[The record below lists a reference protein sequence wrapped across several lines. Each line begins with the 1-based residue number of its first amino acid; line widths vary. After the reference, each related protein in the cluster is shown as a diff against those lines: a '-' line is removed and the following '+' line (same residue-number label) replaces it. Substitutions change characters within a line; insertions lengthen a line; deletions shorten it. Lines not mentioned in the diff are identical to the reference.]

1 MIKTHRQNNINA
13 GNLKDRLTL
22 QQPLYAGDGRG
33 GTIVLNYINSVDV
46 WCQADPNSGSRELEQ
61 AAVKFD
67 QPIRFIIRVQDI
79 PLAQD
84 WRIIYNGKTYLI
96 HSVHDIEQRYQYWQ
110 ITAYTEGL

>member
-1 MIKTHRQNNINA
+1 MIKNHRQNVIVA
-13 GNLKDRLTL
+13 GNLKDRVTL
-22 QQPLYAGDGRG
+22 QQPIYTSDGQG
-33 GTIVLNYINSVDV
+33 GTITTWGNDIEV
-46 WCQADPNSGSRELEQ
+46 WCEANPGSGARELEQ

-84 WRIIYNGKTYLI
+84 WRAVFNGKTYLI

-110 ITAYTEGL
+110 ITAYSYEL